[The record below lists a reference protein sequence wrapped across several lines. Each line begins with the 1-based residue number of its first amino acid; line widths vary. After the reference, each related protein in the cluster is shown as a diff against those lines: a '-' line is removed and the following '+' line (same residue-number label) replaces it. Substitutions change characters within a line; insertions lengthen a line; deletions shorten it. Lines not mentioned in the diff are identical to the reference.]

1 MIVSDPVHGTIE
13 IPDKYRH
20 ILATR
25 PLARLRNV
33 RQLGFT
39 PSVYTGAVHTRY
51 EHTLGKTFVLM
62 NLLDQFRITDP
73 ALRERLVV
81 AALMSEIG
89 SYPLSHSTTWL
100 FADKLH
106 ISKRDYARQ
115 LCDYVFSL
123 SSTEKEFIW
132 GPSIAAHAWFTT
144 MPAFSNYPELTV
156 LRLAG
161 DIDYALRDAHYSGR
175 YINSFDYRYFQTLVD
190 ISSAACQEELAES
203 VRELY
208 RSIYALNSV
217 YGDPLRRFITLILAR
232 LTGFLIDQRYLDV
245 ERYRAPA
252 EYLELDDDRFIAD
265 ISLATQRAY
274 DDGYAWVSDMFDCVK
289 QVRSVEIQRQPISD
303 DLKSLTIPE
312 LERTIASV
320 HDISDANRVVAM
332 TDTKPNAPKYV
343 LFGRTFDCY
352 SSAVGSDYFYA
363 MTGLEGATNRTGL
376 WDERYVFFTIV

>member
-1 MIVSDPVHGTIE
+1 MIVSDPIHGTIE
-13 IPDKYRH
+13 ISDKYRH

-25 PLARLRNV
+25 PLARLRNI

-62 NLLDQFRITDP
+62 NLLDQFRITD
-73 ALRERLVV
+73 ATLREKLIV
-81 AALMSEIG
+81 AALLSEIG

-100 FADKLH
+100 FADHLH
-106 ISKRDYARQ
+106 LSKADYARQ
-115 LCDYVFSL
+115 LSDYVFPL
-123 SSTEKEFIW
+123 SALEKEFIW
-132 GPSIAAHAWFTT
+132 GPSTDGHRWFTKMSAFAGFPEVT
-144 MPAFSNYPELTV
+144 M

-175 YINSFDYRYFQTLVD
+175 YINGFDYRYFQTLVEIESD
-190 ISSAACQEELAES
+190 ACQEELAEG

-232 LTGFLIDQRYLDV
+232 LTGFLIDQHYLDV

-252 EYLELDDDRFIAD
+252 EYLELDDDRFMAD
-265 ISLATQRAY
+265 IGLATKRAH
-274 DDGYAWVSDMFDCVK
+274 DAGYTWAGDMFDCVK
-289 QVRSVEIQRQPISD
+289 QLRPVEIRRQQMSD
-303 DLKSLTIPE
+303 DLKALTIPE
-312 LERTIASV
+312 LECAIAAAAGV
-320 HDISDANRVVAM
+320 NDPNRVVAM

-363 MTGLEGATNRTGL
+363 MTGLERATNRTGL
-376 WDERYVFFTIV
+376 WDERYVFYTIV